1 VRVGLKTGEIDL
13 QVIGPEQARLAGHK
27 PPLLTAD

>member
-1 VRVGLKTGEIDL
+1 MKDNEIEL
-13 QVIGPEQARLAGHK
+13 QIIGPEQARLSGNK